1 MMIMDKAG
9 MMTMEIHTEVK
20 KITMMT
26 MEAGEAE
33 EEEEVVKDIKEK
45 IIMTKT
51 MTTIPMANRKEE
63 RTVLIKDLWDVG
75 YN

>member
-1 MMIMDKAG
+1 
-9 MMTMEIHTEVK
+9 MTMEIHTEVK
-20 KITMMT
+20 KNTMTT
-26 MEAGEAE
+26 MEVGETREAE
-33 EEEEVVKDIKEK
+33 EEEEEEEVVEDIKEK
-45 IIMTKT
+45 IIMTKA